1 MYPRLRRT
9 GYTDRKGCG
18 LRKSAIHRQDDRRD
32 ESSSLIAQRVFS
44 RHDVGK
50 SGHRS
55 KKPCRRDSRHSISA
69 KRLLNSMGI
78 PSKWGRRS
86 DRTAI
91 ISAARAHHERCRAV
105 HSGLFV
111 SQTVIRAP
119 VGAAAWGFRAAA
131 VRKTTVPQ
139 SAPVAGAIAN
149 AMAPPTVQAAESPS

>member
-1 MYPRLRRT
+1 
-9 GYTDRKGCG
+9 
-18 LRKSAIHRQDDRRD
+18 
-32 ESSSLIAQRVFS
+32 
-44 RHDVGK
+44 
-50 SGHRS
+50 
-55 KKPCRRDSRHSISA
+55 
-69 KRLLNSMGI
+69 MGI

-86 DRTAI
+86 ARTAV

-105 HSGLFV
+105 HSGLFA
-111 SQTVIRAP
+111 SQTMVIRAP